1 MVRVRKLALAIAAA
15 SALSSGAAH
24 ALGLGEVTLRSTLN
38 QPLDAEIELL
48 EARDIGSEE
57 LAPALASPEEFNKA
71 GVDRQYFLSDL
82 KFTPIIK
89 PNGKSIIRVT
99 SSKPV
104 REPYLNFLV
113 EVLWPSGR
121 LLREYTLLLDPP
133 LYSSQTAM
141 SAAQKPLT
149 EQRVD
154 AIPRAPAAS
163 PRPIPPRPEASGRST
178 AKEYRTTAR
187 DTLWTVAERVRTSG
201 TVHQT
206 MLAIQDLN
214 PNAFLDGNINRLLSG
229 QVLRLPDEQQIRR
242 RSESQALADVA
253 AQNSAWRERRARPAV
268 ASTRQLDATRRSD
281 ADAVPA
287 RVETGDNLRLVAV
300 DSGKA
305 VAGSDK
311 GGDGKASADK
321 LALAKENLDATQREN
336 TELKGRMDDLQG
348 QLDKLQR
355 LISLKDEQLA
365 KLQTS
370 LAQPGKVAGV
380 AAGSAASIPPVV
392 PGVPEPAAVA
402 QPVAATV
409 APAPAPAAA
418 GVAPAAPTVP
428 PAAPPETPSVQ
439 SAVAAA
445 SVQPAAAAE
454 APAQPVAEPV
464 ATAAPATQPVPSKPE
479 PAPAKPAVSKPVRP
493 AVEPEPVGLVDSILG
508 SPLLLPSLGGSVAAA
523 LLLGLL
529 AARRRAAKQTDL
541 EKDDES
547 DAPEVDARPDT
558 GLLRAAID
566 VSQADEGA
574 RTEPGWDALV
584 EAEDHLA
591 HGRLNQAAELL
602 QAACKAEPKRSDL
615 RLKLM
620 EVQAELGDREGFAR
634 EERVLRETAGAQQPQ
649 VDHLKMKY
657 PAMAGFAA
665 AALAGGALAVGL
677 GALEEEETP
686 SAATQEFEPSSPLSE
701 ADIDLSLDDLEAEL
715 ERDLQGVGQD
725 DPSLSLDDLALD
737 ESSQP
742 TMSALEPLAEDFSFD
757 LELPEETDSFDLED
771 DLKGLALDLEAPVE
785 PISAG
790 DKDFLGLDLDALD
803 APAVTRSEAASSE
816 EALLEEGLF
825 DSFDL
830 AANADVSDASEP
842 LAPSLELPPAD
853 KLEEKAEADGFM
865 SQLDEL
871 DVELEQLA
879 AGLGGEVGEGKPAMH
894 SLEALDALEEGED
907 FDFLADADEIA
918 TKLDLARAYIE
929 MGDSEGA
936 RDILDEVL
944 SEGNEAQRQEAREM
958 SVSLA

>member
-1 MVRVRKLALAIAAA
+1 
-15 SALSSGAAH
+15 
-24 ALGLGEVTLRSTLN
+24 LRSTLN

-89 PNGKSIIRVT
+89 PNGKSVIRVT

-149 EQRVD
+149 EQRAD
-154 AIPRAPAAS
+154 AVPRAPAAT
-163 PRPIPPRPEASGRST
+163 PRPIPPRPEASGRPT

-242 RSESQALADVA
+242 RSESQALADVS

-321 LALAKENLDATQREN
+321 LAVAKENLDATQREN

-355 LISLKDEQLA
+355 LITLKDEQLA

-370 LAQPGKVAGV
+370 LAQPDKVAGV
-380 AAGSAASIPPVV
+380 AAGSAASTPPVV
-392 PGVPEPAAVA
+392 AGAPGPAAVA
-402 QPVAATV
+402 QPVAATA
-409 APAPAPAAA
+409 APAPALAAA

-428 PAAPPETPSVQ
+428 PVAPPETPSVQ
-439 SAVAAA
+439 PAVAAA

-464 ATAAPATQPVPSKPE
+464 AVAAPVAQPVPPKPE

-493 AVEPEPVGLVDSILG
+493 AVEPEQPVGLLDSILG
-508 SPLLLPSLGGSVAAA
+508 SPLLLPSLGGGVAAA

-529 AARRRAAKQTDL
+529 VARRRAAKQADL
-541 EKDDES
+541 EKDDKD
-547 DAPEVDARPDT
+547 DALEADARPDT

-566 VSQADEGA
+566 VSQADEGP

-591 HGRLNQAAELL
+591 RGRLNQAAELL

-686 SAATQEFEPSSPLSE
+686 SAATQDFEPSSPLSE

-715 ERDLQGVGQD
+715 ERDLQGAGQD

-742 TMSALEPLAEDFSFD
+742 TISALEPLAEDFSFD
-757 LELPEETDSFDLED
+757 LELPEETGFDLED

-803 APAVTRSEAASSE
+803 APSVARSEAASSE

-830 AANADVSDASEP
+830 AANADVSGASEP

-853 KLEEKAEADGFM
+853 KLEEGAEADGFM

-879 AGLGGEVGEGKPAMH
+879 AGLGGEVGEEKPAMH

>member
-89 PNGKSIIRVT
+89 PNGKSAIRVT

-141 SAAQKPLT
+141 SAAQTPLT
-149 EQRVD
+149 EQKAGAV
-154 AIPRAPAAS
+154 PRAPTATS
-163 PRPIPPRPEASGRST
+163 RPTPPRPEASGTSA

-214 PNAFLDGNINRLLSG
+214 PDAFLDGNINRLLSG

-268 ASTRQLDATRRSD
+268 ASSRQLDATRRSD

-300 DSGKA
+300 NSGKA

-321 LALAKENLDATQREN
+321 LALAKENLDATQRESI
-336 TELKGRMDDLQG
+336 ELKSRMDDLQG

-355 LISLKDEQLA
+355 LITLKDEQLA

-370 LAQPGKVAGV
+370 LAQPDKVAGV
-380 AAGSAASIPPVV
+380 AAGSAASTPPVV
-392 PGVPEPAAVA
+392 PGAPEPAAVT

-418 GVAPAAPTVP
+418 GVASAAPTVP
-428 PAAPPETPSVQ
+428 PVAPPETPSVQ
-439 SAVAAA
+439 PAVAAA
-445 SVQPAAAAE
+445 
-454 APAQPVAEPV
+454 PAQAVAEPV
-464 ATAAPATQPVPSKPE
+464 ATAAPAAQPVLPQPE
-479 PAPAKPAVSKPVRP
+479 PEPAKPAVSKPVRP
-493 AVEPEPVGLVDSILG
+493 AVEPEQPVGLVDSILG

-529 AARRRAAKQTDL
+529 AARRRAAKQADL
-541 EKDDES
+541 EKGDEE
-547 DAPEVDARPDT
+547 DALEADARPDT

-566 VSQADEGA
+566 VSQTDEGP

-620 EVQAELGDREGFAR
+620 EVQAALGDREGFAR
-634 EERVLRETAGAQQPQ
+634 EEKVLRETAGAQQPQ

-677 GALEEEETP
+677 GALEEEENP
-686 SAATQEFEPSSPLSE
+686 SAATQELEPSSPLSE

-715 ERDLQGVGQD
+715 ERDLQGAGQD
-725 DPSLSLDDLALD
+725 DPFLSLDDLALD

-742 TMSALEPLAEDFSFD
+742 TVSALEPLAEDFSFD

-803 APAVTRSEAASSE
+803 APAAARAEAVPSEV
-816 EALLEEGLF
+816 ALLEEGLF

-830 AANADVSDASEP
+830 AANADFSDASAP

-879 AGLGGEVGEGKPAMH
+879 AGLGGEVDEGKPAMH
-894 SLEALDALEEGED
+894 LLEALDALEEGED

-944 SEGNEAQRQEAREM
+944 SEGSEAQRQEAREM